1 MSIRDEIL
9 LTFKRVAESQS
20 RRLAPM
26 TDDLK
31 LSECGLDSV
40 GFVLIVATLEQSVKI
55 DPFDSA
61 EDVSFPVTLRE
72 FIALYERHGA

>member
-31 LSECGLDSV
+31 LTECGLDSV
-40 GFVLIVATLEQSVKI
+40 GFVLIVAALEQSVKI

-61 EDVSFPVTLRE
+61 EDVNFPVTLRE